1 MMDDTTQSRDPW
13 QLEPVSTT
21 ARLWLLALAV
31 LLPLGIVAGSLVFTI
46 NDPAPKRLIG
56 DSESLTILVVF
67 GGTLLLCLAIHWVI
81 SRAMHRHDI
90 TLDGD
95 GLAVRTTFY
104 SRKLGWS
111 ELQLPQARVV
121 DLDEHTELKPM
132 LKTNGTSL
140 PGLRSGWFRLHNRHK
155 ALVAMGSGPRV
166 LYLPTTQGYDLL
178 LQARQPQALLE
189 RLRELAPPATRR

>member
-1 MMDDTTQSRDPW
+1 MADTSQSRAPW

-31 LLPLGIVAGSLVFTI
+31 LLPMGIVGGTLLYTA
-46 NDPAPKRLIG
+46 NDPGPKRLIG
-56 DSESLTILVVF
+56 GSEPLTMLIVV
-67 GGTLLLCLAIHWVI
+67 GGTLLLCLCVHWAV
-81 SRAMHRHDI
+81 SRGMRRHDI
-90 TLDGD
+90 TLDAD

-111 ELQLPQARVV
+111 ELQVQQARVV

-140 PGLRSGWFRLHNRHK
+140 PGLHSGWFRLRNRHK
-155 ALVAMGSGPRV
+155 ALVAMVGGPRV
-166 LYLPTTQGYDLL
+166 VHLPTTQGYELL
-178 LQARQPQALLE
+178 LQPRQPQALLE
-189 RLRELAPPATRR
+189 RLRELAPPATHR

>member
-1 MMDDTTQSRDPW
+1 MASTSQSRAPW
-13 QLEPVSTT
+13 QLEPVTAS

-31 LLPLGIVAGSLVFTI
+31 LLPMGIVVGSLVYTA

-56 DSESLTILVVF
+56 GSEPLTILVVV
-67 GGTLLLCLAIHWVI
+67 GGTLVLCLAIHWAI
-81 SRAMHRHDI
+81 SRAMRRHQI
-90 TLDGD
+90 ALDGD
-95 GLAVRTTFY
+95 GLAVDTTFY
-104 SRKLGWS
+104 SRRLGWG
-111 ELQLPQARVV
+111 ELQVQQARVV

-132 LKTNGTSL
+132 IKTNGTRL
-140 PGLRSGWFRLHNRHK
+140 PGLHSGWFRLRNRQK

-166 LYLPTTQGYDLL
+166 LHLPTTQGYDLL

>member
-1 MMDDTTQSRDPW
+1 MQSQPPW
-13 QLEPVSTT
+13 QLEPVSAT

-31 LLPLGIVAGSLVFTI
+31 LLPMGIVAGSLVFTI

-56 DSESLTILVVF
+56 DSEWLTILIIV

-81 SRAMHRHDI
+81 SRAMRRHDI
-90 TLDGD
+90 TLDDD

-140 PGLRSGWFRLHNRHK
+140 PGLRSGWFRLRNRHK